1 MEAKVIRWGDDL
13 AVRLSSAEAEE
24 LGICEGQTVEIV
36 SKRPAQPEPTA
47 GRRFVDGLPVYTLE
61 EMIAEAR
68 RLGPEAEPPTVDWGP
83 DRGSEII
90 DDDNDP
96 Y

>member
-1 MEAKVIRWGDDL
+1 M
-13 AVRLSSAEAEE
+13 
-24 LGICEGQTVEIV
+24 EIV
-36 SKRPAQPEPTA
+36 SKRPVPPAPQQWA
-47 GRRFVDGLPVYTLE
+47 GHRNVDGLPVYTME

-83 DRGSEII
+83 DRGSEIV